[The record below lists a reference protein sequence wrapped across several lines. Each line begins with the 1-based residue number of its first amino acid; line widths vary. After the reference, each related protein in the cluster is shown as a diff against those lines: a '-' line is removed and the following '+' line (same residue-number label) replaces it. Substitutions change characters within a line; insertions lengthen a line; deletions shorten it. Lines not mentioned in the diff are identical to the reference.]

1 MTDPRPVPDAAAI
14 CAALETVDGIRQV
27 HDAHAWVAADG
38 GRGFAARVQIER
50 PNAWDAVVAS
60 ARTLLGERFDI
71 AHSVLQP
78 EANAVA
84 DLARQVQQAR
94 TDRDAAVRQGLE
106 AEQQRDLNGELA
118 LQYERALEA
127 ERVRLGRVLNDELAQ
142 HATAIRAMAATF
154 ESRLAGREPTLA
166 QLASLMVGNA
176 DAMLAAIRT
185 VIQGIRTEAFD
196 QGGLVEG
203 VRALVDDWRLR
214 LPAIRFELLIDP
226 AHAEAFG
233 VGPVDV
239 ETAAFRIVAEALDN
253 AVLHAQART
262 VVVSMHRDVT
272 RLTLQISDDGCGLP
286 MRARVEGS
294 GLRQMRERA
303 RACGGEV
310 DVSTGEAG
318 GVEVLV
324 RLPWSGRTV

>member
-1 MTDPRPVPDAAAI
+1 MTDPRPVPDAATI

-27 HDAHAWVAADG
+27 HDAHAWVAPDG
-38 GRGFAARVQIER
+38 VRGFAARVQIER

-176 DAMLAAIRT
+176 DACREAARLLLQRHKIYVQPINFPTVPRGTERFRLTPSPLHTVDDIKHLAEAMARILTVEKELLAA
-185 VIQGIRTEAFD
+185 A
-196 QGGLVEG
+196 
-203 VRALVDDWRLR
+203 
-214 LPAIRFELLIDP
+214 
-226 AHAEAFG
+226 
-233 VGPVDV
+233 
-239 ETAAFRIVAEALDN
+239 
-253 AVLHAQART
+253 
-262 VVVSMHRDVT
+262 
-272 RLTLQISDDGCGLP
+272 
-286 MRARVEGS
+286 
-294 GLRQMRERA
+294 
-303 RACGGEV
+303 
-310 DVSTGEAG
+310 
-318 GVEVLV
+318 
-324 RLPWSGRTV
+324 